1 MMRITASVL
10 AIGVS
15 ALLAG
20 AAPPAAFA
28 QTTPA
33 APATPATPAAPAMP
47 ATPPAAHSRGT
58 TPPERAQQ
66 RLAQMHQELG
76 ITAAQEG
83 PWDQFA
89 QASTKIADDLNTA
102 FRDRAAQTASMNAVE
117 NMKSFA
123 DLDVKRAEDMQGLV
137 QQFQTLYAALSP
149 DQQHKVDAM
158 FRQNSERAAAH
169 HAAHAKAKAPR

>member
-1 MMRITASVL
+1 MTRITASVL

-28 QTTPA
+28 QTTP
-33 APATPATPAAPAMP
+33 TTPAMP
-47 ATPPAAHSRGT
+47 ATPSTAHPRGT
-58 TPPERAQQ
+58 TPPERAAQQ
-66 RLAQMHQELG
+66 LAQMHQELG
-76 ITAAQEG
+76 ITPAQEG

-89 QASTKIADDLNTA
+89 QANTKIAGDLNTA

-137 QQFQTLYAALSP
+137 QQFQVLYAALSP

-158 FRQNSERAAAH
+158 FRQNTERAAAR
-169 HAAHAKAKAPR
+169 HAAHAKAHR

>member
-33 APATPATPAAPAMP
+33 TPAVPAMP
-47 ATPPAAHSRGT
+47 AAPPASHSRST
-58 TPPERAQQ
+58 SPVDRAQQ

-102 FRDRAAQTASMNAVE
+102 FRDRAAQTASMNAVQ

-137 QQFQTLYAALSP
+137 QQFQVLYAALSP

-158 FRQNSERAAAH
+158 FRQNTERAAAH